1 MIHEFL
7 NKQSKKTI
15 ILLHGT
21 GGNEKDLL
29 SIGQM
34 IDNEANLLGIRGN
47 VLENGMNR
55 YFRRLAEGIFDLE
68 DLHART
74 HELYEEIINL
84 SKQYHFDLNETIGL
98 GYSNGA
104 NILANLLFLYPNIIQ
119 KAILFHPMVPDRNV
133 DMSNLSKTNVFIS
146 SGINDPICPKEE
158 SDDLVQLFQNREA
171 NVTLN
176 WEITGHQLTYSEINK
191 AKEWFLTFK

>member
-1 MIHEFL
+1 MIHEFI

-29 SIGQM
+29 SVGEM
-34 IDNEANLLGIRGN
+34 IDPKANLLGIRGN

-68 DLHART
+68 DLKKRT
-74 HELYEEIINL
+74 DELYEEIIIL
-84 SKQYHFDLNETIGL
+84 SKQYHLDLNETIGL

-191 AKEWFLTFK
+191 AKEWLLTFK